1 MFVYLYQINYLPLSA
16 AAADSSITL
25 SLIFPFA
32 AIAYLLWRGNNPKS
46 IIAKLGLK
54 KKGLT
59 VRTILLGIL
68 LFLAMLFTEMLL
80 GLFQELTHIP
90 LPTNVQ
96 ALFAGLPLYFLVFAA
111 FIAPFDEEVFFRGL
125 LVPQIGIILS
135 AFFFALLHYLSYLS
149 ISEFIISFVFG
160 LLAGYTFKRTDSIY
174 PSIIAHVLVNSMA
187 VITLLYSMLIIV

>member
-1 MFVYLYQINYLPLSA
+1 LFVYLYQINYLPLSA